1 MELKKKIKSEKNMVK
16 QMNFIVSSKSFEAFM
31 MHVILGT
38 TGGAMD
44 IQMNFFFTFWGL
56 FLLKKKFKAKIGTRP
71 FVFPL
76 NRMGAGMFKK
86 MLKKFGYEDIWG
98 MVKEGV
104 EEGNIRLI
112 PCGMSM
118 DLMMIKQEQLHDFVE
133 KPVGA
138 AAFLEMCDDA
148 DHVIHL

>member
-1 MELKKKIKSEKNMVK
+1 MVEKI
-16 QMNFIVSSKSFEAFM
+16 NFIVADKSFEKFM

-44 IQMNFFFTFWGL
+44 IKMNFFFTFWGL
-56 FLLKKKFKAKIGTRP
+56 NLLKKNFKPK
-71 FVFPL
+71 V
-76 NRMGAGMFKK
+76 AGMPFPMKGLAAKMFRKK
-86 MLKKFGYEDIWG
+86 LKSFGYEDIWE

-118 DLMMIKQEQLHDFVE
+118 YLRGIKQEELWEFVE

-138 AAFLEMCDDA
+138 AAFLEMADGADA
-148 DHVIHL
+148 VISL